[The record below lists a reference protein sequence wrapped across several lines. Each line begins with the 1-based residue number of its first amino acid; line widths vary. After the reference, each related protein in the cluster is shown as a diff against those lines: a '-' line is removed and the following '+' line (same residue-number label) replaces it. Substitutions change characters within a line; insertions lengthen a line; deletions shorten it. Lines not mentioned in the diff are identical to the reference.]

1 MLRRGYLS
9 STEFNTYMVL
19 NSVTQMLDGR
29 RTIDNKRH
37 EEFWKEMTKKGM
49 MTSEMQKNLKLA
61 YTYLNKFLNQMY
73 EELDKPTQTKIDKH
87 AETFDFKLVDDYTL
101 KKIMGNLAKHMET
114 ITLSRAEFED
124 VIEDVAELNCV
135 GCEKDYKA
143 CKLYKVLDDCLLN
156 QGEGTGKCPYSCD
169 LTKMS
174 RRERK
179 RYAEL
184 VSRCKAKNVYLKKE
198 NVAI

>member
-1 MLRRGYLS
+1 MLKRGYLS
-9 STEFNTYMVL
+9 SAEFNTYMVL

-87 AETFDFKLVDDYTL
+87 AGAFDFKLIDDYTL
-101 KKIMGNLAKHMET
+101 KKIMGDLAKHMET

-124 VIEDVAELNCV
+124 IIEEVAELNCV

-156 QGEGTGKCPYSCD
+156 QGEGTGKCPYAAD
-169 LTKMS
+169 LGEYTRSQRKKRGDLIS
-174 RRERK
+174 RLK
-179 RYAEL
+179 
-184 VSRCKAKNVYLKKE
+184 SKNIYFKDKKLS
-198 NVAI
+198 